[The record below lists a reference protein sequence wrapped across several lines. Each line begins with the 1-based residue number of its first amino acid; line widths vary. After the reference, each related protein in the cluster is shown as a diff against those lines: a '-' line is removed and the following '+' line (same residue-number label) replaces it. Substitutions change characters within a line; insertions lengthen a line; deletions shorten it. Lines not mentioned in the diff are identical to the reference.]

1 MVSQTVCYTGVCTY
15 SSTVLLVVFCLH
27 FLQSLICFVQQF
39 LNVLSVLLL
48 HLKLLLLKLSH
59 LVIQLKGVKFICVLN
74 IVLIKIPALRLEK
87 RRDRVKQ
94 NKQTKRKESW
104 YFSLFVFFETPNIS
118 FACFAHQYFHLKSVI
133 TERIRGVDIRT
144 LLFFNQLIL
153 NFMNFIEYHV
163 ALTMLTLLLIVT
175 LITNLHSD
183 TIPPTSIK
191 SSTTH
196 QCPEKFARQ
205 CKAI

>member
-1 MVSQTVCYTGVCTY
+1 MLLTPEWQVSEQRRITTKHWENQHHAIRLWGNTSGMVSQTVCYTGVCTY

-48 HLKLLLLKLSH
+48 HLKLLLLKLSQ
-59 LVIQLKGVKFICVLN
+59 LVIQLKGVKFICVLY

-104 YFSLFVFFETPNIS
+104 YFS
-118 FACFAHQYFHLKSVI
+118 
-133 TERIRGVDIRT
+133 
-144 LLFFNQLIL
+144 
-153 NFMNFIEYHV
+153 
-163 ALTMLTLLLIVT
+163 
-175 LITNLHSD
+175 
-183 TIPPTSIK
+183 
-191 SSTTH
+191 
-196 QCPEKFARQ
+196 
-205 CKAI
+205 